1 LIESTY
7 AVQDNEPE
15 AWQQLSDE
23 WFGTDSAKE
32 MLASRN
38 SNLWQLALEDKEG
51 VQTRINEMPTVPV
64 VLCRSLNKWEATFI
78 DGSSGKLGADAFD
91 FATAQNVHKNL
102 VKVPEYC
109 FDRVDSDSPFGQYL
123 YGKQGAGIV
132 MENDTVEVQ
141 GLKKGVRL
149 FYFDKVGL
157 AIED

>member
-1 LIESTY
+1 
-7 AVQDNEPE
+7 
-15 AWQQLSDE
+15 
-23 WFGTDSAKE
+23 
-32 MLASRN
+32 
-38 SNLWQLALEDKEG
+38 
-51 VQTRINEMPTVPV
+51 
-64 VLCRSLNKWEATFI
+64 
-78 DGSSGKLGADAFD
+78 
-91 FATAQNVHKNL
+91 